1 MANIFPHK
9 HLLSASQLSISD
21 INIITTRA
29 QEFLDTGI
37 SAAHKYDFLRGKTVV
52 SAFFEGSTRT
62 KLSFE
67 LAARR
72 LGADVLSFTASASS
86 LSKGESLIDTL
97 NTVDAMGVDLWVV
110 RHSFSGAVDFMSGF
124 SECSF
129 INAGDGQHQHPTQ
142 GLLDILTM
150 QQHFGDLTGKNICII
165 GDILHSRVARST
177 SILLKTLGANVGL
190 LAPGTL
196 LPYDVSDWGV
206 SLFRTIDDAV
216 EWADGLNIL
225 RIQRERMASGLLP
238 SLEEFSN
245 FFGVKMFHLNRK
257 PNLLIMHPGPVN
269 YGVEIDHD
277 VAHAVQSVI
286 QKQVTNG
293 VAVRMAVMALLA
305 ENIDAKQSTKL

>member
-1 MANIFPHK
+1 MTNIFPHK
-9 HLLSASQLSISD
+9 HLLSASQLSASD
-21 INIITTRA
+21 IYTIITRA
-29 QEFLDTGI
+29 TEFLSTGI
-37 SAAHKYDFLRGKTVV
+37 SAANKYNYLRDRTVV

-97 NTVDAMGVDLWVV
+97 NTIDAMGVDMWLV
-110 RHSFSGAVDFMSGF
+110 RHSCSGAVELMSRF
-124 SECSF
+124 SNCSF
-129 INAGDGQHQHPTQ
+129 LNAGDGQHQHPTQ
-142 GLLDILTM
+142 GLLDILTI
-150 QQHFGDLTGKNICII
+150 QQHFGELTDKNICIV

-177 SILLKTLGANVGL
+177 VTLLKTLGANVGL

-196 LPYDVSDWGV
+196 LPHDCTDWRVSV
-206 SLFRTIDDAV
+206 FRTIDNAV

-225 RIQRERMASGLLP
+225 RIQRERMEGGLLP
-238 SLEEFSN
+238 NLEEFSR
-245 FFGVKMFHLNRK
+245 FYGVKMIHLHRK

-277 VAHAVQSVI
+277 VAHTTQSVI

-293 VAVRMAVMALLA
+293 VAVRMAVMTLLA
-305 ENIDAKQSTKL
+305 ENSTRK

>member
-1 MANIFPHK
+1 MTNIFPHK
-9 HLLSASQLSISD
+9 HLLSSSQLSRSD
-21 INIITTRA
+21 ILTITSRA
-29 QEFLDTGI
+29 NEFISNGI
-37 SAAHKYDFLRGKTVV
+37 SAAHRYDLLRGKTVV

-97 NTVDAMGVDLWVV
+97 NTIDAMGVDIWLV
-110 RHSFSGAVDFMSGF
+110 RHSHSGSVELMSNFSHCAFL
-124 SECSF
+124 
-129 INAGDGQHQHPTQ
+129 NAGDGQHQHPTQ

-150 QQHFGDLTGKNICII
+150 LQHFGELDGKNICIV

-177 SILLKTLGANVGL
+177 ATLLQTLGANVGF

-196 LPYDVSDWGV
+196 LPHDYSHWNIT
-206 SLFRTIDDAV
+206 LLKTIDAAV

-225 RIQRERMASGLLP
+225 RIQRERMEGGLLP
-238 SLEEFSN
+238 SLEEYSQFY
-245 FFGVKMFHLNRK
+245 GVKMIHLQSK

-277 VAHAVQSVI
+277 VAHSTQSLI

-293 VAVRMAVMALLA
+293 VAIRMAVMALLA
-305 ENIDAKQSTKL
+305 ENFDRK

>member
-1 MANIFPHK
+1 MTNIFPHK
-9 HLLSASQLSISD
+9 HLLSASQLSASD
-21 INIITTRA
+21 IRTITTLA
-29 QEFLDTGI
+29 TDFLNKGI
-37 SAAHKYDFLRGKTVV
+37 SAANNYDYLRGRTVV

-67 LAARR
+67 IAARR

-97 NTVDAMGVDLWVV
+97 NTVDAMGVDMWLV
-110 RHSFSGAVDFMSGF
+110 RHSCSGAVELMSRF
-124 SECSF
+124 SDCSF
-129 INAGDGQHQHPTQ
+129 LNAGDGQHQHPTQ

-150 QQHFGDLTGKNICII
+150 QQYLGELTGKHICIV

-177 SILLKTLGANVGL
+177 AILLKTLGANVGL

-196 LPYDVSDWGV
+196 LPYDFTNWGV
-206 SLFRTIDDAV
+206 SIFRTIDDAV
-216 EWADGLNIL
+216 EWADGLNVL
-225 RIQRERMASGLLP
+225 RIQRERMEGGLLP
-238 SLEEFSN
+238 NLEEFSR
-245 FFGVKMFHLNRK
+245 FYGVKMIHLQRK

-277 VAHAVQSVI
+277 VAHATQSVI

-293 VAVRMAVMALLA
+293 VATRMAIMALLG
-305 ENIDAKQSTKL
+305 ENIDRK

>member
-1 MANIFPHK
+1 MASIFPHK
-9 HLLSASQLSISD
+9 HLLSAEQLSRSD
-21 INIITTRA
+21 IRTITTRA
-29 QEFLDTGI
+29 REFLLKGI
-37 SAAHKYDFLRGKTVV
+37 SAAQKYDFLRGQTVV

-97 NTVDAMGVDLWVV
+97 NTIDAMGVDMWIV
-110 RHSFSGAVDFMSGF
+110 RHSFSGAVELMSKF
-124 SECSF
+124 SKCSF
-129 INAGDGQHQHPTQ
+129 LNAGDGQHQHPTQ

-150 QQHFGDLTGKNICII
+150 QQHFGELDGKNICIV

-177 SILLKTLGANVGL
+177 AALLKTLGANVGL

-196 LPYDVSDWGV
+196 LPHDLSNWGA
-206 SLFRTIDDAV
+206 SLFRTIDLAV

-225 RIQRERMASGLLP
+225 RIQRERMEGGLLP
-238 SLEEFSN
+238 SVEEFSR
-245 FFGVKMFHLNRK
+245 FYGVKMIHLQRK
-257 PNLLIMHPGPVN
+257 PDLLIMHPGPVN

-277 VAHAVQSVI
+277 VAHTTQSVI

-293 VAVRMAVMALLA
+293 VAVRMAVLSLLA
-305 ENIDAKQSTKL
+305 EHID